1 MNNSWLKKALPHVAA
16 ILVFLVVTVLFCK
29 PVLDGKV
36 LNQHDTGIVGWRGSA
51 QNAFDVK
58 EKTGKMPLWSTSV
71 FSGMPNYQIVME
83 GKSALPFDLNKV
95 FNLGLP
101 KPMNFFFMACVCF
114 YILCV
119 VLRFNPAIGIF
130 GALTYAYATYNPL
143 IISAGHETKMMAI
156 AYMPLLLAG
165 LLLIFNKRYWI
176 GLAVATLGAMLELM
190 ANHPQIAYYFF
201 LIAAAVT
208 IGYLVVW
215 IKNKEYKH
223 IAIVFGLSAVAAL
236 VGLGCYSLAY
246 LTTNEYTKYTMRGGK
261 SVEIKGNEVKAVNTT
276 GLDADYAM
284 QYSMSKVEP
293 LVMLMPRAVGG
304 GISTTLKEDS
314 KVVEKLVSAGVPET
328 QAAQFISQLPAYW
341 GGMIGPGEVG
351 TAGPPYIGAI
361 IFILAIIG
369 FVVVRGPLKWALLI
383 VTVLSI
389 VMSWGKY
396 FLGFNEFLLNTLP
409 FYNKFRAPSM
419 ALVIAGFTM
428 PLMAVI
434 TVYTLFFS
442 KNAQEFLQAN
452 FKKILYTLGG
462 IAAVLALLYIGQ
474 SYVSG
479 FDEQIMQMQLDP
491 NGGDTFNRA
500 IVAGMKAD
508 RQAAFGGQVLRAVL
522 FMLIVLGVV
531 YAVLKNM
538 IRPAIAVI
546 AFAAISIIDLWVVDK
561 QYFSDDHYIAKDEIA
576 SQIEAPTPI
585 DLEILKDKDP
595 HFRVYD
601 VAGLNSNRVS
611 YFHRSALGYS
621 AVKLRIYQD
630 IIERYFTGAPNE
642 QILNALDVRY
652 IINTDQNGQQHI
664 IPNPNAYGAAWFVKA
679 VKPVANEVEELQLIG
694 NINLKDTAVVQ
705 RSFLENAGNTT
716 ADSSSVIKLVK
727 YTNDEIEYTAST
739 STGGFAVFS
748 EVYYPAGWNAYID
761 GKKTNIVKA
770 NYFMRGLL
778 IPQGQHTIKLV
789 FEPETVKKGV
799 TISYLSSWLLIV
811 IVVGGFLMQWWVDK
825 KKLAISN

>member
-1 MNNSWLKKALPHVAA
+1 MNNRWLKKALPHVAA
-16 ILVFLVVTVLFCK
+16 ILVFLVVTVIFCK
-29 PVLDGKV
+29 PVLVGKV

-51 QNAFDVK
+51 QNAFEVK
-58 EKTGKMPLWSTSV
+58 EKTGRMPLWSTSV
-71 FSGMPNYQIVME
+71 FSGMPNYQIATE
-83 GKSALPFDLNKV
+83 GKYAFPFDLNKV
-95 FNLGLP
+95 SGLGLP

-119 VLRFNPAIGIF
+119 VLRFNPAIGIL
-130 GALTYAYATYNPL
+130 GALSYAYATYNPL

-201 LIAAAVT
+201 LIAVAVT

-215 IKNKEYKH
+215 IKNKEYRH
-223 IAIVFGLSAVAAL
+223 TAIAFGLTAVAAL

-261 SVEIKGNEVKAVNTT
+261 SVEITGNEVKAANTT
-276 GLDADYAM
+276 GLDTDYAFM
-284 QYSMSKVEP
+284 YSLSKVEP
-293 LVMLMPRAVGG
+293 LIMLMPKAVGG
-304 GISTTLKEDS
+304 SSGTTLQEDS
-314 KVVEKLVSAGVPET
+314 KVIEKAVSAGVPEM
-328 QAAQFISQLPAYW
+328 QAAQFPSQLPAYW
-341 GGMIGPGEVG
+341 GGMSKQGEYSGGP
-351 TAGPPYIGAI
+351 AYIGAI
-361 IFILAIIG
+361 IFILAILG
-369 FVVVRGPLKWALLI
+369 FVVVKNPIKWPLLI
-383 VTVLSI
+383 ISI
-389 VMSWGKY
+389 ISVMMSWGSY
-396 FLGFNEFLLNTLP
+396 FQGFNEFLFNTLP
-409 FYNKFRAPSM
+409 LYNKFRAPSM
-419 ALVIAGFTM
+419 ALVICQFTL

-434 TVYTLFFS
+434 TVYTLFFTKDS
-442 KNAQEFLQAN
+442 KNVLQAN
-452 FKKILYTLGG
+452 FKKIVYTLGG
-462 IAAVLALLYIGQ
+462 ITAVLALLYIGQ
-474 SYVSG
+474 NYTAA
-479 FDEQIMQMQLDP
+479 FDEQIMQS
-491 NGGDTFNRA
+491 NGGDSLNRA
-500 IVAGMKAD
+500 ILAGMKAD
-508 RQAAFGGQVLRAVL
+508 RQAMFGSQVLRAVL
-522 FMLIVLGVV
+522 FMLIVLGVI

-538 IRPAIAVI
+538 IRPVMAVI
-546 AFAAISIIDLWVVDK
+546 AFAVISIIDLWVVDK

-601 VAGLNSNRVS
+601 LAGMNSNRVS

-694 NINLKDTAVVQ
+694 NTNLKDTAVVQ
-705 RSFLENAGNTT
+705 SSFLENAGHPT
-716 ADSSSVIKLVK
+716 ADSSSVIRLVK

-739 STGGFAVFS
+739 PTGGFAVFS
-748 EVYYPAGWNAYID
+748 EIYYPAGWNAYI
-761 GKKTNIVKA
+761 GEKKTDIVKT
-770 NYFMRGLL
+770 NYFMRGVV

-789 FEPETVKKGV
+789 FEPETVKKGLM
-799 TISYLSSWLLIV
+799 ISYLSSWLLII
-811 IVVGGFLMQWWVDK
+811 IVVGGFLMQWWMDK
-825 KKLAISN
+825 KQLAINN